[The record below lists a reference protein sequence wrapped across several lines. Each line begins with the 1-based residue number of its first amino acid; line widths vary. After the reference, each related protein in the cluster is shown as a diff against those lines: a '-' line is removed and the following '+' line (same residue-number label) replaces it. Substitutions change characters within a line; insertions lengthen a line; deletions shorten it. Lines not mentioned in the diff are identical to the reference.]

1 MSVNQLIIGLY
12 SCFYAWLFYGFSKD
26 KPKIFQVLEFEK
38 TKPLYKGIF
47 LVKLSFLFY
56 KYSFYI
62 NLFLHDMKA
71 QQHPITHDA
80 TWMEQ
85 SKSNWGIHMYD

>member
-1 MSVNQLIIGLY
+1 MSVNQLILGLF

-47 LVKLSFLFY
+47 RVRSSFLVY
-56 KYSFYI
+56 KYSFYVD
-62 NLFLHDMKA
+62 FFHDTMKA
-71 QQHPITHDA
+71 
-80 TWMEQ
+80 
-85 SKSNWGIHMYD
+85 